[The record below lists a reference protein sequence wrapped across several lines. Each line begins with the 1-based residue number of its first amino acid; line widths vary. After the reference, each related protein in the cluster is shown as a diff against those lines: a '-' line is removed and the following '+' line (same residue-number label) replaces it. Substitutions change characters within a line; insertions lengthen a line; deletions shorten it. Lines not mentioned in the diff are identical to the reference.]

1 MTFPQKFC
9 AHHWVEDLPVEERAR
24 EVWPNDVTFVDSYK
38 GSPKSKILTSFGL
51 TKEARNDPMFLT
63 KQHFFISVAKQL
75 QPFLEKFQTDAP
87 VPRSTTTLTGLCD
100 DGPLRQPWSDR
111 RTKNCYQHDH
121 HWCACQETTPRGNA
135 VDTGFATKQAMK
147 KAQQQKGISDLMVL
161 KFCMECV
168 QFLVATIAKILERC
182 PPTLPNHKQTEIPWS
197 SSHSC
202 TSK

>member
-1 MTFPQKFC
+1 VLHAFQRGEEATVWKIGQKLKALCQLFHDTADRQENYTKLTDSMTFPQKFC

-100 DGPLRQPWSDR
+100 DGPLRQP
-111 RTKNCYQHDH
+111 
-121 HWCACQETTPRGNA
+121 
-135 VDTGFATKQAMK
+135 
-147 KAQQQKGISDLMVL
+147 
-161 KFCMECV
+161 
-168 QFLVATIAKILERC
+168 
-182 PPTLPNHKQTEIPWS
+182 
-197 SSHSC
+197 
-202 TSK
+202 